1 MMIDLHL
8 KTANK
13 EQMQE
18 ELLKAGFVESE
29 EGSIYRMR
37 NA

>member
-1 MMIDLHL
+1 MIDLHL

-13 EQMQE
+13 EQVKE
-18 ELLKAGFVESE
+18 ELLNAGFIESE